1 MTNQIDLNRLRET
14 LTRNQSSTENAPN
27 VPQNDKVYVTPEGKL
42 VMGDQVNEN
51 QRTVSEIPQ
60 TVFARQKP

>member
-14 LTRNQSSTENAPN
+14 LTRNQSSSEDAPA
-27 VPQNDKVYVTPEGKL
+27 VPQNEKVYVTPEGKL
-42 VMGDQVNEN
+42 VMGDQVNAS

-60 TVFARQKP
+60 TVFA

>member
-14 LTRNQSSTENAPN
+14 LTRNQSPTENAPN
-27 VPQNDKVYVTPEGKL
+27 VPQNEKVYVTPEGKL
-42 VMGDQVNEN
+42 VMGDQVNQN

-60 TVFARQKP
+60 TVFAS